1 MKKIESENI
10 LLRKFQTEDAEEAFK
25 NWAGIKEIADLSD
38 YRVHTSA
45 EETKQM
51 IEIGLGDGKGER
63 YTLAIIF
70 KGTEEVAG
78 FIRIYDISS
87 KNKTCKIEF
96 VVGKSW
102 VNAGKEKLYAEAIN
116 DIVFHLFE
124 KGFDVISYECCD
136 GSELYKI
143 NEKVLEY
150 TDFEKEKQAKG
161 EYEYYINNLGN
172 KLSRLTSVIKSIY
185 EEVSVLKET
194 YALTDDEIK
203 SLDLISKELT
213 EEKDSF
219 KSINDRTLTR
229 TTPYSRL
236 SKDCELISVRISKT
250 EDKLE
255 SIMKSLGSLKEDE
268 LRARDQLTEI
278 RTILKDAKNKIKSY
292 KLPVIPKNYFIE
304 LKEAKEGVSL
314 VIEELEKKPIVINDL
329 NTRVDTGRDLVLKL
343 YTLTNELTKTAG
355 MAEMAIVYGNRYRST
370 YKEIEFSLI
379 KAEKEFRNG
388 DYKKSLE
395 TSLNALNMV
404 EPGIHKRLMSAYE
417 S

>member
-96 VVGKSW
+96 VV
-102 VNAGKEKLYAEAIN
+102 AIN
-116 DIVFHLFE
+116 DIVSHLFE

-150 TDFEKEKQAKG
+150 TDFEKEAILHNRIVNEKTG
-161 EYEYYINNLGN
+161 EKNN
-172 KLSRLTSVIKSIY
+172 KVIYSI
-185 EEVSVLKET
+185 
-194 YALTDDEIK
+194 IK
-203 SLDLISKELT
+203 K
-213 EEKDSF
+213 
-219 KSINDRTLTR
+219 
-229 TTPYSRL
+229 
-236 SKDCELISVRISKT
+236 
-250 EDKLE
+250 
-255 SIMKSLGSLKEDE
+255 
-268 LRARDQLTEI
+268 
-278 RTILKDAKNKIKSY
+278 
-292 KLPVIPKNYFIE
+292 
-304 LKEAKEGVSL
+304 
-314 VIEELEKKPIVINDL
+314 
-329 NTRVDTGRDLVLKL
+329 
-343 YTLTNELTKTAG
+343 
-355 MAEMAIVYGNRYRST
+355 
-370 YKEIEFSLI
+370 
-379 KAEKEFRNG
+379 
-388 DYKKSLE
+388 
-395 TSLNALNMV
+395 
-404 EPGIHKRLMSAYE
+404 
-417 S
+417 